1 MKALR
6 YFVFKQLVK
15 SKSFEKL
22 VVISNA
28 LRKLSLKKKFLQ
40 EIKIQVAHDGA
51 DKVEDLQNK
60 VKLLGKKET
69 LKVGYVGHLY
79 KGRGIETIIE
89 CARKLNDISFHLV
102 GGLKKDIE
110 FWKNHTKQIQLNNVY
125 FYGFVSPKEA
135 VKFKNSFDIFLAPY
149 EKKVSV
155 FGSDGSDTSKFM
167 SPLKLFEYMS
177 HKKPMIASDFP
188 VIREVLNER
197 NSILVDCDD
206 IDSWVSSINEL
217 RNVNRREAIAKQ
229 ALSDFNKYSWKQR
242 AIQLF

>member
-1 MKALR
+1 MQR
-6 YFVFKQLVK
+6 QPMPR
-15 SKSFEKL
+15 
-22 VVISNA
+22 N
-28 LRKLSLKKKFLQ
+28 Q
-40 EIKIQVAHDGA
+40 
-51 DKVEDLQNK
+51 
-60 VKLLGKKET
+60 
-69 LKVGYVGHLY
+69 
-79 KGRGIETIIE
+79 
-89 CARKLNDISFHLV
+89 
-102 GGLKKDIE
+102 
-110 FWKNHTKQIQLNNVY
+110 WNHTKQIQLNNVY

-188 VIREVLNER
+188 VIREVLNEK